1 MPAEQ
6 LFRPGP
12 LGGGTEIFDG
22 AIRASVGAKCFV
34 PYFWKKDFSPKNKN
48 MKKRLSPADLAEP
61 IVRLTLPDAEYD
73 FRRQVR
79 FADLGPDMTITW
91 NATHTFGAD
100 GKPKDLDN
108 DR

>member
-1 MPAEQ
+1 MPEQ
-6 LFRPGP
+6 QVFRSGP
-12 LGGGTEIFDG
+12 PGGGTEIFG
-22 AIRASVGAKCFV
+22 HFVRSQVGAKGFV
-34 PYFWKKDFSPKNKN
+34 PYFWKKIFHQKNKN